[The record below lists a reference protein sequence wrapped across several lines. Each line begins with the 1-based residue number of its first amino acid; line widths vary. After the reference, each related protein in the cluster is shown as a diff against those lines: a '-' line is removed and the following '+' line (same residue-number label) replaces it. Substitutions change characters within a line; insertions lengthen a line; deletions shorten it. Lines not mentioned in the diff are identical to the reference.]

1 LIFVP
6 LRKETAINSQAPR
19 VSLIVPVY
27 NEAESLGPLLAEAAP
42 VLRTLGSVEVVLV
55 NDGSTD
61 GSLQVMERLRR
72 EFPDLGL
79 RIICLDR
86 NHGLTTAMD
95 AGFRSARGEVLVT
108 IDADLQNDP
117 ADIPKLLEHLDKYDV
132 AIGSRVN
139 RRDTTVKRLSSKVAN
154 AIRNWATEEDIRD
167 TGCSLKAYRA
177 DYVRRLKL
185 YHGLHRFL
193 PTMLKLEGAR
203 VIEVPVNHRP
213 RRFGVPKYHLFNR
226 LVGPLLD
233 LFAVRWMQK
242 RHLRYRMEER

>member
-1 LIFVP
+1 V
-6 LRKETAINSQAPR
+6 EDAITTPQPK

-27 NEAESLGPLLAEAAP
+27 NEAESLPALMAEVEAA
-42 VLRTLGSVEVVLV
+42 LRAVQGLEVVLV

-61 GSLQVMERLRR
+61 ASLEVMERLRR
-72 EFPDLGL
+72 QYPHLGI

-86 NHGLTTAMD
+86 NCGLTTAMD
-95 AGFRSARGEVLVT
+95 AGFRAARGEVFVT

-117 ADIPKLLEHLDKYDV
+117 ADIPRLLSYLGEYDV
-132 AIGSRVN
+132 AIGCRIN
-139 RRDTTVKRLSSKVAN
+139 RSDKLVKRVSSLVAN
-154 AIRNWATEEDIRD
+154 AIRNWATHEDIQD

-177 DYVRRLKL
+177 DVVRRLKL

-193 PTMLKLEGAR
+193 PTLLKLEGAR
-203 VIEVPVNHRP
+203 LIQVPVNHRP
-213 RRFGVPKYHLFNR
+213 RRYGQAKYHLFNR

-242 RHLRYRMEER
+242 RHLRYRTEEK

>member
-1 LIFVP
+1 MRPIATQSP
-6 LRKETAINSQAPR
+6 K

-27 NEAESLGPLLAEAAP
+27 NEVESLAPLMAEVEAA
-42 VLRTLGSVEVVLV
+42 LRGVAGLEVVLV

-61 GSLQVMERLRR
+61 GSLEEMQRLRGLY
-72 EFPDLGL
+72 PHLGL
-79 RIICLDR
+79 RIIDLDR

-95 AGFRSARGEVLVT
+95 AGFRAARGEVLVT

-117 ADIPKLLEHLDKYDV
+117 ADIPRLLSYLDSYDV
-132 AIGSRVN
+132 AIGSRTR
-139 RRDTTVKRLSSKVAN
+139 RRDRLVKRLSSKVAN
-154 AIRNWATEEDIRD
+154 AIRNWATEETIMD

-177 DYVRRLKL
+177 SFVRRLKL
-185 YHGLHRFL
+185 YNGLHRFL

-213 RRFGVPKYHLFNR
+213 RRFGQAKYHLWNR
-226 LVGPLLD
+226 LIGPLLD

-242 RHLRYRMEER
+242 RHLNYRMEEK

>member
-1 LIFVP
+1 MRP
-6 LRKETAINSQAPR
+6 RPAEDAIDSPER
-19 VSLIVPVY
+19 PKVSLIVPVY
-27 NEAESLGPLLAEAAP
+27 NEAESLPPLLAEVEAALAG
-42 VLRTLGSVEVVLV
+42 VGSREVVLV

-61 GSLQVMERLRR
+61 GSLGVMERLREQYPR
-72 EFPDLGL
+72 LNV

-95 AGFRSARGEVLVT
+95 AGFRAARGEILVT

-117 ADIPKLLEHLDKYDV
+117 ADIPRLLAYLGDYDV
-132 AIGSRVN
+132 AIGSRTS
-139 RRDTTVKRLSSKVAN
+139 RRDKLVKRLSSRVAN
-154 AIRNWATEEDIRD
+154 AVRNWATEETINDVA
-167 TGCSLKAYRA
+167 CSLKAYRA

-185 YHGLHRFL
+185 YNGLHRFL
-193 PTMLKLEGAR
+193 PTLLKLEGAR

-213 RRFGVPKYHLFNR
+213 RRYGVAKYHLLNR

-242 RHLRYRMEER
+242 RHLSYRMEEK